1 MVQRR
6 SCRGQLAPY
15 AVAGDGVCTT
25 VGIWGGGVVRSFFGS
40 LEFVQSVDEVLGFL
54 FEVMGTAVSSELIP
68 NLCLD

>member
-1 MVQRR
+1 M
-6 SCRGQLAPY
+6 
-15 AVAGDGVCTT
+15 
-25 VGIWGGGVVRSFFGS
+25 GIWGGGVVRSFFGS